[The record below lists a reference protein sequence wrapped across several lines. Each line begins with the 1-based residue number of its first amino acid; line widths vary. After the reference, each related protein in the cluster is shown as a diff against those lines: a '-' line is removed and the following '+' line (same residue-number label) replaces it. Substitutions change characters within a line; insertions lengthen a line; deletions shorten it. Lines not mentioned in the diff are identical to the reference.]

1 MNHQFSLKF
10 DYNIEGEDFFARMT
24 KYFDNGPKTRYC
36 DDGWGYSVVDSKYEQ
51 EEVIPWQAK
60 RELFNRLRIQ
70 RNNIAHSES
79 NKVQELTLQELAD
92 CLEFVFSLKKEI
104 K

>member
-1 MNHQFSLKF
+1 MS
-10 DYNIEGEDFFARMT
+10 
-24 KYFDNGPKTRYC
+24 
-36 DDGWGYSVVDSKYEQ
+36 WGYSVVDSKYEQ

-104 K
+104 VSQSEHMFLFYYQIRRLL